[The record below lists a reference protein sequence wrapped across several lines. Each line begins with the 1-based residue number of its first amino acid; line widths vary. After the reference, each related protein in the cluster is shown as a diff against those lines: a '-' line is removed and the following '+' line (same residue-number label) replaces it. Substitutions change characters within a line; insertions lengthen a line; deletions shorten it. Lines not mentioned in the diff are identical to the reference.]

1 MGRKRKPN
9 LEVEYELEREVKDL
23 KQEIAKLKKMLRN
36 LEKADKVEKVD
47 EEEKIIIKVKVP
59 QVKECPRCGAPLKIS
74 DLPFGKLEIC
84 ETGCGHRSVIKK

>member
-36 LEKADKVEKVD
+36 LEKSDKIEKD
-47 EEEKIIIKVKVP
+47 EEEKIVIKVKP
-59 QVKECPRCGAPLKIS
+59 PEIKECPRCGAALKVS
-74 DLPFGKLEIC
+74 ELPFGKLEIC